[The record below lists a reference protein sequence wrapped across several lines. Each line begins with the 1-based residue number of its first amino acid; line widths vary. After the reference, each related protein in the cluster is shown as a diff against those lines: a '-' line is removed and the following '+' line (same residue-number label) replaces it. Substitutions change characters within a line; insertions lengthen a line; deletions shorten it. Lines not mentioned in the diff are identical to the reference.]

1 MSLPTMPPTG
11 ERVAGIPAPPHRV
24 ADPDPTVPQPTA
36 SETAS
41 PEGGASETAEK
52 SSRRRGLPWEVA
64 TPSRR
69 QRVAR
74 AVVIASVGFF
84 AFVGVWRV
92 FVAPTRAPEAQVPT
106 EVSQSWGV
114 DMTAAA
120 SVAERA
126 ARDFVAVGDS
136 KARTQ
141 ALSQTWAGAGS
152 AGWDGAGKLSVTDS
166 YVASTTVVG
175 NHVNVLVGVHVA
187 TPPEAKTPTAGWVG
201 VLVPIANP
209 TTTPSVAASPALVGL
224 PSVPTSNA
232 APFARE
238 TDQELTE
245 ATRAD
250 IEAFARAWASGDV
263 DALVAPGGTVDAPTL
278 TGASTKVTSWRVY
291 AGSEESR
298 QGALSV
304 AWKLGDATL
313 TSQYTVT
320 IVPVKAHDATRWQI
334 FSITTTTTN

>member
-1 MSLPTMPPTG
+1 MSLPSTPPTG
-11 ERVAGIPAPPHRV
+11 ERVAGIPAPAHR
-24 ADPDPTVPQPTA
+24 ASDPDPTVSQPTA
-36 SETAS
+36 AETADSEGDVSET
-41 PEGGASETAEK
+41 EEK
-52 SSRRRGLPWEVA
+52 STQRRRRLPWEVA

-84 AFVGVWRV
+84 AFVGIWRV
-92 FVAPTRAPEAQVPT
+92 FVTPPRAPETQAPT
-106 EVSQSWGV
+106 EVPQSWGI

-126 ARDFVAVGDS
+126 ARDYVSVGDGS
-136 KARTQ
+136 ARTA
-141 ALSQTWAGAGS
+141 ALSQTWAGAGN

-166 YVASTTVVG
+166 YVASTTVEG
-175 NHVNVLVGVHVA
+175 ERVNVLVAVEVA
-187 TPPEAKTPTAGWVG
+187 TPPEAKTATTGWVG

-209 TTTPSVAASPALVGL
+209 MTTPSVAGAPALVGL
-224 PSVPTSNA
+224 PAAPTSSSA
-232 APFARE
+232 AIAHE

-245 ATRAD
+245 TTRAD

-263 DALVAPGGTVDAPTL
+263 DALVAPGGSVDAPAL
-278 TGASTKVTSWRVY
+278 TGASAKITSWRVY

-298 QGALSV
+298 QAAMSV

-320 IVPVKAHDATRWQI
+320 IVPVKANGATRWQI
-334 FSITTTTTN
+334 FSITTTN

>member
-1 MSLPTMPPTG
+1 MSLPSTPPTG

-24 ADPDPTVPQPTA
+24 PVPDPTVSQPTA
-36 SETAS
+36 VETADREGGVSET
-41 PEGGASETAEK
+41 EEK
-52 SSRRRGLPWEVA
+52 NSRRRGVPWEVA

-92 FVAPTRAPEAQVPT
+92 FVAPTRAPEAQAPT
-106 EVSQSWGV
+106 EVPQSWGV

-126 ARDFVAVGDS
+126 ARDFVAVGDGS
-136 KARTQ
+136 ARTA

-152 AGWDGAGKLSVTDS
+152 AGWDGAGKLAVVDS
-166 YVASTTVVG
+166 YVASTTVEG
-175 NHVNVLVGVHVA
+175 ERVNVLVAVEVT
-187 TPPEAKTPTAGWVG
+187 TPPEAKTQTQGWVG
-201 VLVPIANP
+201 VLVPIVNP
-209 TTTPSVAASPALVGL
+209 TTTPSVAGSPALVGL
-224 PSVPTSNA
+224 PAAPTSSSA
-232 APFARE
+232 AIAHE

-245 ATRAD
+245 ITRAD
-250 IEAFARAWASGDV
+250 IEAFARAWPGGDV
-263 DALVAPGGTVDAPTL
+263 DALVAPGGSVDAPAL
-278 TGASTKVTSWRVY
+278 TGASAKVTSWRVY
-291 AGSEESR
+291 AGNSESR
-298 QGALSV
+298 QAALSI

-334 FSITTTTTN
+334 FSITTTN

>member
-1 MSLPTMPPTG
+1 MRLPSTPPTG
-11 ERVAGIPAPPHRV
+11 ERVEGIPAPPGWDI
-24 ADPDPTVPQPTA
+24 DPDPTVSQPTA
-36 SETAS
+36 VETADSEGGVSET
-41 PEGGASETAEK
+41 EEK

-92 FVAPTRAPEAQVPT
+92 FVAPTRAPEAQAPT
-106 EVSQSWGV
+106 EVPQSWGI

-126 ARDFVAVGDS
+126 ACDYVAVGDGS
-136 KARTQ
+136 ARTD
-141 ALSQTWAGAGS
+141 ALSQTWAGAGN
-152 AGWDGAGKLSVTDS
+152 AGWDGAGKLLVTDS
-166 YVASTTVVG
+166 YVASTSVEG
-175 NHVNVLVGVHVA
+175 ERVNVLVAVEVA
-187 TPPEAKTPTAGWVG
+187 TPAEAKTATTGWVG

-209 TTTPSVAASPALVGL
+209 MTTPSVAGAPVLVGL
-224 PSVPTSNA
+224 PAAPTSSGA
-232 APFARE
+232 AIAHE
-238 TDQELTE
+238 TDQELTDT
-245 ATRAD
+245 TRAD
-250 IEAFARAWASGDV
+250 VEAFARAWAGGDV
-263 DALVAPGGTVDAPTL
+263 DALVAPGGSVDAPAL
-278 TGASTKVTSWRVY
+278 TGASAKVTSWRVY

-298 QGALSV
+298 QAAMSV

-320 IVPVKAHDATRWQI
+320 IVPVKANGATRWQI
-334 FSITTTTTN
+334 FSITTTN